1 MIRRFILKWLKIDVL
16 CREID
21 SLTTKS
27 REHDKD
33 IIAVMDEQLKL
44 RQHYPLVD
52 TMVVPT
58 DEQVK
63 TINEGGHDGTGTNL

>member
-1 MIRRFILKWLKIDVL
+1 MIRKLVLKWLKIDVL

-33 IIAVMDEQLKL
+33 IVSVMDEQLKL
-44 RQHYPLVD
+44 RQQYPLVD

-58 DEQVK
+58 DEQVI
-63 TINEGGHDGTGTNL
+63 TINEGGPDGTGKNL